1 MGLETTESIYK
12 LQAEK
17 NDLAPLQE
25 HSYEKHNN
33 KAEKEETIEESK
45 NAINNQLHQPANES
59 SEITLDATETD
70 EIKTDESILEET
82 KVISKSNSESETS
95 SAFVQPIETESI
107 V

>member
-1 MGLETTESIYK
+1 MRDIKIYK
-12 LQAEK
+12 FISS
-17 NDLAPLQE
+17 QE

-59 SEITLDATETD
+59 SEITLDAAETD